1 MDLIK
6 KVRGYLQKRYY
17 KKGAKTKELTIAI
30 VSGLCVAVPS
40 VIATITANKKSSA
53 ITDFK
58 IEELTKKVNIHN
70 NLIDRMY
77 HVETRVAVIEEEL
90 KDRK

>member
-1 MDLIK
+1 M
-6 KVRGYLQKRYY
+6 
-17 KKGAKTKELTIAI
+17 ELAVAV

-40 VIATITANKKSSA
+40 VIATVSANKKSSA
-53 ITDFK
+53 ITDLK
-58 IEELTKKVNIHN
+58 IEELTKKVNLHN

-77 HVETRVAVIEEEL
+77 KVESRVTVLEDEM

>member
-1 MDLIK
+1 M
-6 KVRGYLQKRYY
+6 
-17 KKGAKTKELTIAI
+17 ELTIAI

-53 ITDFK
+53 ITDLK
-58 IEELTKKVNIHN
+58 IEELTKKVNQHN

-77 HVETRVAVIEEEL
+77 KAESRITVIEDEL

>member
-1 MDLIK
+1 M
-6 KVRGYLQKRYY
+6 
-17 KKGAKTKELTIAI
+17 ELTIAI

-40 VIATITANKKSSA
+40 VIATVTANKKSSA

-58 IEELTKKVNIHN
+58 IEELTKKVNLHN

-77 HVETRVAVIEEEL
+77 HVETRVAVIEDEL

>member
-1 MDLIK
+1 MDIAVALI
-6 KVRGYLQKRYY
+6 
-17 KKGAKTKELTIAI
+17 
-30 VSGLCVAVPS
+30 SGLCVAVPS

-58 IEELTKKVNIHN
+58 IEELTKKVNLHN

-77 HVETRVAVIEEEL
+77 HVESRVTVLEEEM

>member
-1 MDLIK
+1 MD
-6 KVRGYLQKRYY
+6 
-17 KKGAKTKELTIAI
+17 IATAVI
-30 VSGLCVAVPS
+30 SGLCVAVPS

-53 ITDFK
+53 ITDLK
-58 IEELTKKVNIHN
+58 IEELTKKVNAHN

-77 HVETRVAVIEEEL
+77 HVETRVAVIEDEL

>member
-1 MDLIK
+1 M
-6 KVRGYLQKRYY
+6 
-17 KKGAKTKELTIAI
+17 EIATAVI
-30 VSGLCVAVPS
+30 SGLCVAIPS
-40 VIATITANKKSSA
+40 VIATVTANKKSSA

-58 IEELTKKVNIHN
+58 IEELTKKVNQHN

-77 HVETRVAVIEEEL
+77 KAESRITVIEDEL

>member
-1 MDLIK
+1 M
-6 KVRGYLQKRYY
+6 
-17 KKGAKTKELTIAI
+17 ELAVAV

-53 ITDFK
+53 ITDLK
-58 IEELTKKVNIHN
+58 IEELTKKVNLHN
-70 NLIDRMY
+70 SLIDRMY
-77 HVETRVAVIEEEL
+77 KVETRVTVIEDEL

>member
-1 MDLIK
+1 M
-6 KVRGYLQKRYY
+6 
-17 KKGAKTKELTIAI
+17 ELTIAI

-53 ITDFK
+53 ITDLK
-58 IEELTKKVNIHN
+58 IEELTKKVNAHN
-70 NLIDRMY
+70 NLIERMY
-77 HVETRVAVIEEEL
+77 KVETRVTVIEDEL

>member
-1 MDLIK
+1 M
-6 KVRGYLQKRYY
+6 
-17 KKGAKTKELTIAI
+17 ELTIAI

-53 ITDFK
+53 ITDLK
-58 IEELTKKVNIHN
+58 IEELTKKVNAHN
-70 NLIDRMY
+70 NLIERMY
-77 HVETRVAVIEEEL
+77 HVETRVTVIEDEL

>member
-1 MDLIK
+1 M
-6 KVRGYLQKRYY
+6 
-17 KKGAKTKELTIAI
+17 ELTIAI

-40 VIATITANKKSSA
+40 VIATISANKKSSA
-53 ITDFK
+53 ITDLK
-58 IEELTKKVNIHN
+58 IEELTKKVNAHN

-77 HVETRVAVIEEEL
+77 HVETRVAVIEDEL

>member
-1 MDLIK
+1 M
-6 KVRGYLQKRYY
+6 
-17 KKGAKTKELTIAI
+17 ELAVAV

-40 VIATITANKKSSA
+40 VIATITANRKASA
-53 ITDFK
+53 ITDLK
-58 IEELTKKVNIHN
+58 IEELTKKVNAHN

-77 HVETRVAVIEEEL
+77 HVETRVAVIEDEL

>member
-1 MDLIK
+1 MD
-6 KVRGYLQKRYY
+6 
-17 KKGAKTKELTIAI
+17 IAVAVI
-30 VSGLCVAVPS
+30 SGLCVAVPS
-40 VIATITANKKSSA
+40 VIATVTANKKSSA

-58 IEELTKKVNIHN
+58 IEELTKKVNLHN

-77 HVETRVAVIEEEL
+77 HVESRVTVLEEEM

>member
-1 MDLIK
+1 M
-6 KVRGYLQKRYY
+6 
-17 KKGAKTKELTIAI
+17 ELTIAI

>member
-1 MDLIK
+1 M
-6 KVRGYLQKRYY
+6 
-17 KKGAKTKELTIAI
+17 ELAVAV

-58 IEELTKKVNIHN
+58 IEELTKKVNAHN

-77 HVETRVAVIEEEL
+77 HVETRVTVIEDEL
-90 KDRK
+90 RDRK

>member
-1 MDLIK
+1 M
-6 KVRGYLQKRYY
+6 
-17 KKGAKTKELTIAI
+17 EIATAVI
-30 VSGLCVAVPS
+30 SGLCVAVPS

-58 IEELTKKVNIHN
+58 IEELTKKVNQHN

-77 HVETRVAVIEEEL
+77 HVETRVTVIEDEL
-90 KDRK
+90 RDRK

>member
-1 MDLIK
+1 M
-6 KVRGYLQKRYY
+6 
-17 KKGAKTKELTIAI
+17 ELAVAV

-53 ITDFK
+53 ITDLK
-58 IEELTKKVNIHN
+58 IEELTKKVNAHN
-70 NLIDRMY
+70 NLKDRKY
-77 HVETRVAVIEEEL
+77 HVETRVAEIEDEL